1 VEPPSEATD
10 DSDVIL
16 VRWVRDC
23 GLDGDLLRAVDPRL
37 EGCYDEGE
45 TKLVLWLGLMCSQ
58 ARPEARPSMRQV
70 CRYLSGEEA
79 LREDAVLVFTGADSV
94 EFIGS
99 SLSITWSSSGGTM
112 SAGSLHGGR

>member
-1 VEPPSEATD
+1 MASK
-10 DSDVIL
+10 
-16 VRWVRDC
+16 
-23 GLDGDLLRAVDPRL
+23 GDLLAVVGGAEL
-37 EGCYDEGE
+37 SYDEE
-45 TKLVLWLGLMCSQ
+45 EAKLVLLLGLMCSQ

-79 LREDAVLVFTGADSV
+79 IREDAELVFSGADSV

-99 SLSITWSSSGGTM
+99 SVSITWSSSGGTM